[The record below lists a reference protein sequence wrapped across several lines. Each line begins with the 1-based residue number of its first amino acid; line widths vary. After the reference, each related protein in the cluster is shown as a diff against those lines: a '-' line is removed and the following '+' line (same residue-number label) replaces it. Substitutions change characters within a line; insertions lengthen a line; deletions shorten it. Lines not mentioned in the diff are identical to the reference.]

1 MLSKLNI
8 FEIRKDALIA
18 VKDNANIFSFWLVY
32 YILPIIIASFLHYIK
47 YDVDTKLFGN
57 LISGIS
63 LFAGL
68 LFSIIFIVSNNL
80 NTRREQLQTKNEE
93 DIRYIETYKKF
104 AKNIVS
110 LISYTV
116 VKAIFIIII
125 LIISDA
131 VYSYLDK
138 EVNLFL
144 RLLWDVLVV
153 FLYQFIFYIIL
164 ILKEMYSMQ
173 YEDISKN

>member
-144 RLLWDVLVV
+144 RILWDVLVV

>member
-1 MLSKLNI
+1 MLSKLNV
-8 FEIRKDALIA
+8 FEIRRDALIA
-18 VKDNANIFSFWLVY
+18 VKDNANIFSFWVVY
-32 YILPIIIASFLHYIK
+32 YILPILIASSLHYIE
-47 YDVDTKLFGN
+47 YDVDTRLFGN

-80 NTRREQLQTKNEE
+80 NTRREQLKTKDEE
-93 DIRYIETYKKF
+93 NIRYIETYKKF

-131 VYSYLDK
+131 VYSYLDNK
-138 EVNLFL
+138 VNLFL

-153 FLYQFIFYIIL
+153 FLYHFIFYIIL

-173 YEDISKN
+173 YEDISKK

>member
-1 MLSKLNI
+1 MLSKLNVL
-8 FEIRKDALIA
+8 EIRKDALVA
-18 VKDNANIFSFWLVY
+18 VKDNASQFSFIAIY
-32 YILPIIIASFLHYIK
+32 YIIPILIASTLHLIK
-47 YDVDTKLFGN
+47 YDVDTRLFGN

-80 NTRREQLQTKNEE
+80 NTRREKLQTKNEE
-93 DIRYIETYKKF
+93 DIRYVETYKKF

-116 VKAIFIIII
+116 VKSIFIIII

-131 VYSYLDK
+131 VYSYLDN
-138 EVNLFL
+138 EVSLFL
-144 RLLWDVLVV
+144 RLLWDVLII
-153 FLYQFIFYIIL
+153 FLYHFIFYIIL

-173 YEDISKN
+173 YEDISKS

>member
-1 MLSKLNI
+1 MLSKLNV

-18 VKDNANIFSFWLVY
+18 VKENASILSFWFIY
-32 YILPIIIASFLHYIK
+32 YIIPIIIASSLHYIK
-47 YDVDTKLFGN
+47 YNVDTKLFGN

-80 NTRREQLQTKNEE
+80 NTRREQLQTKEEE

-131 VYSYLDK
+131 INSYLEN

-144 RLLWDVLVV
+144 RLLWDVLII
-153 FLYQFIFYIIL
+153 FLYHFIFYIII

-173 YEDISKN
+173 YEDINKI

>member
-1 MLSKLNI
+1 MLSKLNVL
-8 FEIRKDALIA
+8 EIRKDALDA
-18 VKDNANIFSFWLVY
+18 VKDNASQFSFIAIY
-32 YILPIIIASFLHYIK
+32 YIIPILIASTLHLIK
-47 YDVDTKLFGN
+47 YDVDTRLFGN

-80 NTRREQLQTKNEE
+80 NTRREKIQTKNEE

-116 VKAIFIIII
+116 VKSVFIIII
-125 LIISDA
+125 LIVSDA

-144 RLLWDVLVV
+144 RLLWDVLII
-153 FLYQFIFYIIL
+153 FLYHFIFYIIL

-173 YEDISKN
+173 YEDISKS